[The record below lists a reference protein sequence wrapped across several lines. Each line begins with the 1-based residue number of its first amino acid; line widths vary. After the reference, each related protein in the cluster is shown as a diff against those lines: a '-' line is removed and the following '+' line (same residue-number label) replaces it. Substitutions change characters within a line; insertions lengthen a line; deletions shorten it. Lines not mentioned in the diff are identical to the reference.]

1 MRINSPTAVQR
12 SSRSSVLCLEARAS
26 SEQQRVEISQL
37 RTSVDECLAV
47 RIIQRVNS
55 VDIFSIMC
63 FWKKTK
69 TMKFGFGFRSTNSSS
84 GGSTSSGL
92 MTGYNPHQR
101 GRSSKRIDDRPFP
114 PQLEEHP
121 YFNYFPVAQQ
131 NYYTRCYSRRRS
143 PPALSSSSFSSLVSL
158 PAFSPPHHH
167 HRLVSFSFLP
177 CSLSK
182 EHATW

>member
-63 FWKKTK
+63 F
-69 TMKFGFGFRSTNSSS
+69 
-84 GGSTSSGL
+84 
-92 MTGYNPHQR
+92 
-101 GRSSKRIDDRPFP
+101 
-114 PQLEEHP
+114 
-121 YFNYFPVAQQ
+121 
-131 NYYTRCYSRRRS
+131 
-143 PPALSSSSFSSLVSL
+143 
-158 PAFSPPHHH
+158 
-167 HRLVSFSFLP
+167 
-177 CSLSK
+177 
-182 EHATW
+182 